1 MPTVTTNPLHSSAPS
16 AISLTGHIVLLADD
30 LTGACDSAAAFLRT
44 GRAVRVWLGA
54 AASFPATEP
63 VQAFNTDSRSLS
75 PAKASRI
82 VSRTAA
88 ALASNPQ
95 TLLFKKIDSAAR
107 GPFAAEILAAH
118 RAFRS
123 RAVLLAPAF
132 PAAGRTVRNG
142 ILQIQDATGHHT
154 QIDIASLFPSRNRS
168 LIALVSRPEE
178 LSAAL
183 HTTRPVLLCDS
194 STQSDLEALVRAAE
208 KLPGLLFAGSAG
220 LAQAIA
226 SRAAR
231 RIRRVPPPS
240 ALRTPSRTPS
250 RTLIV
255 AGSDHPVTKL
265 QLATL
270 DRRRSRAVQVLQIR
284 HSRSDRARILDVF
297 RTFAPQALI
306 LTGGDTA
313 LLAASTLGA
322 NSFILHGELAPGIP
336 WGIVQGG
343 MAEGCIVITKSGG
356 FGAPTVFSEIL
367 NTLRGPA

>member
-1 MPTVTTNPLHSSAPS
+1 MPTVTANPPHKSVPS
-16 AISLTGHIVLLADD
+16 ATSLPEQIVLLADD
-30 LTGACDSAAAFLRT
+30 LTGACDSAAAFLRA

-54 AASFPATEP
+54 AASFSATEP
-63 VQAFNTDSRSLS
+63 VQAFNTDSRVLS
-75 PAKASRI
+75 PARASRL
-82 VSRTAA
+82 VSRLMSRLASRTAA
-88 ALASNPQ
+88 ALAHNPQ
-95 TLLFKKIDSAAR
+95 ALLFKKIDSAAR

-118 RAFRS
+118 RAFGS

-142 ILQIQDATGHHT
+142 ILEIQDATGQRT
-154 QIDIASLFPSRNRS
+154 QIDIASLFPPRNRS
-168 LIALVSRPEE
+168 LIAFVSRPEE
-178 LSAAL
+178 LAAAL
-183 HTTRPVLLCDS
+183 RNAKPVLLCDS
-194 STQSDLEALVRAAE
+194 STQADLESLVRAAE
-208 KLPGLLFAGSAG
+208 RFPGLLFAGSAG

-240 ALRTPSRTPS
+240 ASH
-250 RTLIV
+250 TLIV
-255 AGSDHPVTKL
+255 AGSDHPVTRL
-265 QLATL
+265 QLETL
-270 DRRRSRAVQVLQIR
+270 DRVDPRAVQVLRIK
-284 HSRSDRARILDVF
+284 HSPRDRARILKAF

-322 NSFILHGELAPGIP
+322 HSFILHGELAPGIP

>member
-1 MPTVTTNPLHSSAPS
+1 MPTVTANPLHHSAPS
-16 AISLTGHIVLLADD
+16 ATVFPERIHIVADD
-30 LTGACDSAAAFLRT
+30 LTGACDAAAAFLRT

-75 PAKASRI
+75 PAKVSRI

-88 ALASNPQ
+88 ALALNPQ

-118 RAFRS
+118 RAFGS

-142 ILQIQDATGHHT
+142 ILEIQDAAGQRTLVN
-154 QIDIASLFPSRNRS
+154 IASLFPPRHRS
-168 LIALVSRPEE
+168 LIALVSHPKE
-178 LSAAL
+178 LAAAL
-183 HTTRPVLLCDS
+183 DTGKPVLFCDA
-194 STQSDLEALVRAAE
+194 STQSDLESLVRAAE
-208 KLPGLLFAGSAG
+208 KFPGLLFAGSAG
-220 LAQAIA
+220 LAQALA
-226 SRAAR
+226 SRDAR
-231 RIRRVPPPS
+231 RIRRVPRPS
-240 ALRTPSRTPS
+240 AA
-250 RTLIV
+250 RTLII

-265 QLATL
+265 QLQTFESV
-270 DRRRSRAVQVLQIR
+270 DPRALQVLR
-284 HSRSDRARILDVF
+284 LDFSPRVRAHILDAF

-313 LLAASTLGA
+313 SLAASTLGA
-322 NSFILHGELAPGIP
+322 HSFILHGELAPGIP

-356 FGAPTVFSEIL
+356 FGTPTIFNEIL
-367 NTLRGPA
+367 SALRGRA